1 LDTERATPENDA
13 GQPAPPVEWIRN
25 AKNGDPGSYRKIY
38 DLYARKV
45 LNFLYR
51 MVASREEA
59 EDLTQETF
67 LTVYSKLSSLKDD
80 AKFEP
85 WLFRI
90 ARNYA
95 YQRYRSRLP
104 ATLSLDAED
113 ADGNKLRQLVDEGKT
128 PDEAFQ
134 AEELERVVNR
144 AIGSLPDKYREVF
157 ILSALQQLSY
167 QQVSE
172 VVGRSLGSVKTDI
185 HRARLH
191 VRRLVKDYLRACL
204 DGEMELRRSAE
215 MSEHLHQCGACAAE
229 HREMRG
235 ARDFVL
241 SHIRSLEPGP
251 EIWNNLRAR
260 MASAP
265 APARGAASLRWWP
278 VKPPPAAWAG
288 IAASAA
294 LALGIWGYWAHRE
307 SERALELYM
316 RQYIELRD
324 SQSDSREDEFSFR
337 PAQNPFANLH
347 SVSLENP
354 FRTDER

>member
-191 VRRLVKDYLRACL
+191 VRRLVKDYLRA
-204 DGEMELRRSAE
+204 
-215 MSEHLHQCGACAAE
+215 
-229 HREMRG
+229 
-235 ARDFVL
+235 
-241 SHIRSLEPGP
+241 
-251 EIWNNLRAR
+251 
-260 MASAP
+260 
-265 APARGAASLRWWP
+265 
-278 VKPPPAAWAG
+278 
-288 IAASAA
+288 
-294 LALGIWGYWAHRE
+294 
-307 SERALELYM
+307 
-316 RQYIELRD
+316 
-324 SQSDSREDEFSFR
+324 
-337 PAQNPFANLH
+337 
-347 SVSLENP
+347 
-354 FRTDER
+354 